1 MHLTNFEKETIIL
14 FNEAEDTAGIETF
27 NARLLGQLRKVENC
41 EGVICQE
48 REKGYGFYIVPKTM
62 IKIHAPHKNVMTDEQ
77 RAEKSKLMK
86 AMHEERR
93 KINSKPL

>member
-1 MHLTNFEKETIIL
+1 MSLTNLEKETIIV
-14 FNEAEDTAGIETF
+14 FNEAEDSANVETF
-27 NARLLGQLRKVENC
+27 SARLLGQLRKVESC
-41 EGVICQE
+41 EGVRCE
-48 REKGYGFYIVPKTM
+48 ESKKGYGVYIVPKTM